1 MGAPLDVDSMVIPA
15 ITGGTGNQMS
25 EYPEGQ
31 EPETDMQAEQL
42 TAEQRKDA
50 RDVIDFYGE
59 PLV

>member
-1 MGAPLDVDSMVIPA
+1 MVIPA